1 MAIGSETFT
10 IVIPVVALLSFTRA
24 FARPT
29 ATTATVAIA
38 SSIMIVIIVTSIGRF
53 AVYREFVNIEN
64 SPHDCAQDRQEDP
77 QDGAQ
82 DRQEELQGD
91 HFWPRWCPRSPRG
104 APRGSFW
111 GQDDAQD
118 RPEERQGDDFMVKM
132 VPKVAKR
139 SPKGDILG
147 PRWCSRSSAKFFKA
161 KVTKSVRVL
170 LKTRI

>member
-1 MAIGSETFT
+1 MSTLWVGMRVLKRIMNQWKMMHMLYSIF
-10 IVIPVVALLSFTRA
+10 R
-24 FARPT
+24 FAKM
-29 ATTATVAIA
+29 TTYD
-38 SSIMIVIIVTSIGRF
+38 TSIGRF

-170 LKTRI
+170 LKWPKVGDS